1 MNPTEETKAVVVQP
15 TNALEAAQ
23 RAVVAREPAQTW
35 FRGVPPEDK
44 LNRMYGFAKAIC
56 NAAFISPVVRGDEA
70 SVFYLVSMAEDL
82 GAQWTHGLRSI
93 YPLVKHGKPGEGDQI
108 RAGIQGDLAMAL
120 LLGRKFKVKIKESTD
135 EICVVWMARPDGEME
150 FEDSFTIVE
159 ARSMGLV
166 DKPNWKYKKD
176 MLRWRAIMRVARIVA
191 ADILGGMYLREE
203 LEDEFGVS
211 ERSDSSNGVFQEEG
225 RRQLQETSPFTVTA
239 APKPEPPTE
248 TTTHKPEPP
257 EPVAETIV
265 HKAEPE
271 AHKPEPVQ
279 SGAPAEDSKPEPP
292 KEEPATRGRRKA
304 APKVE
309 GAAAMEALKAEVPPE
324 GAEPKNFGEKL
335 AENIVNSGA
344 FQATTDDLP
353 TNIAAAPHEPASQ
366 VDRLK
371 AIEAMIAT
379 DHEKTLEVWCK
390 KENIARA
397 GKKQPITPL
406 GYAHHLLTVFIKAFL
421 KTNELP
427 KPPDPEY
434 SRHLPL
440 LESFVKVYGG
450 QLVSNPQEEG
460 TKAGDSWAIFVRK
473 IDGWDIGFKSLVT
486 AVAVRYYPDEV
497 MNAIEFLENDGLTEP
512 DKNMSAFLKL
522 MLISK
527 QSLLAARDAA
537 AKRKV
542 SLAEVVSWLDLDL
555 ATEGSVLSHLAGAPV
570 QSGAPV
576 KQEDLWQE

>member
-1 MNPTEETKAVVVQP
+1 MNPTEETKAVVVQQP
-15 TNALEAAQ
+15 SALEAAQ
-23 RAVVAREPAQTW
+23 RAVATREPAQTW

-93 YPLVKHGKPGEGDQI
+93 YPLVKKGRDGDGDQI

-135 EICVVWMARPDGEME
+135 EICTVWMARPDGEME
-150 FEDSFTIVE
+150 FQDSFTIVE

-211 ERSDSSNGVFQEEG
+211 DRGDHSDRAFQEEG
-225 RRQLQETSPFTVTA
+225 RRQIQESSPFTVTA
-239 APKPEPPTE
+239 APKPEPP
-248 TTTHKPEPP
+248 
-257 EPVAETIV
+257 AETIV
-265 HKAEPE
+265 HKPEPPAPVVE
-271 AHKPEPVQ
+271 TPTHKPEPEVHKQ
-279 SGAPAEDSKPEPP
+279 EPLQTGAPAEESKPEPP
-292 KEEPATRGRRKA
+292 KEEKTRGRRAAKA
-304 APKVE
+304 AVPE

-324 GAEPKNFGEKL
+324 GNKASDPPPATQG
-335 AENIVNSGA
+335 

-353 TNIAAAPHEPASQ
+353 ANIAAAPHEPKPTEPPSQ
-366 VDRLK
+366 LERLK
-371 AIEAMIAT
+371 AIEEMLVKE
-379 DHEKTLEVWCK
+379 HSKTLEVWCN

-397 GKKQPITPL
+397 GKKAPVTPL
-406 GYAHHLLTVFIKAFL
+406 IYAHSLLATFIKAFL
-421 KTNELP
+421 KTNEALP
-427 KPPDPEY
+427 KPPDVVY
-434 SRHLPL
+434 ARNLPL
-440 LESFVKVYGG
+440 FESFAKTYGA

-460 TKAGDSWAIFVRK
+460 GKAGDAWAIFVRK
-473 IDGWDIGFKSLVT
+473 IDGWDIGTKALVT
-486 AVAVRYYPDEV
+486 AVATRFYPDCV
-497 MNAIEFLENDGLTEP
+497 TDCLEFLENDEITEP
-512 DKNMSAFLKL
+512 SKEMTAFLKL
-522 MLISK
+522 HLISK

-537 AKRKV
+537 TKRKV
-542 SLAEVVSWLDLDL
+542 ALSEVMGKFDLDM
-555 ATEGSVLSHLAGAPV
+555 ATEATVLSHLAGAPV
-570 QSGAPV
+570 QSGAAAQP
-576 KQEDLWQE
+576 ELWDE